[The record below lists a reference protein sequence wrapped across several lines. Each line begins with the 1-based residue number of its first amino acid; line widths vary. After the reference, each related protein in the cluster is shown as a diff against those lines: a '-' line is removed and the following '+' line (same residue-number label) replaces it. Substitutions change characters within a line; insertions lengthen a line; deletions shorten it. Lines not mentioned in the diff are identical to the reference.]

1 MNRLFLFILFQLS
14 FSLAFSQESNKVNST
29 IDAVTVYRQGARM
42 SSVNNNVSIP
52 AGTSEI
58 IMENVPASINAQTLQ
73 VALKGDFIL
82 LSASCSINYITNTN
96 NPQAKKLTDSIEA
109 ITERVDWISQQ
120 KEVFEEEQELL
131 KKNQSLQND
140 KNGFSVQELKN
151 LADLYRNR
159 MLEIRQKVT
168 ELSKKELTGTKT
180 LEKLKSQLAEWYT
193 SNNKPTGQ
201 INLQVSANQ
210 STNGAIRC
218 SYLVDNAGW
227 VPKYDLRSEGLGKDI
242 KLIYKAD
249 VFQSTGFNWDNIN
262 LTISTGNPS
271 ANNDRPIM
279 YPRYIN
285 YVVANYD
292 NSLSEV
298 VARDKK
304 DFGKSM
310 NMAQATGEM
319 KLTSSPAMEE
329 PKPLEAT
336 IADNDINIEY
346 ELAQK
351 QQILSNG
358 KNHLIAIDE
367 HALPARYQY
376 HTVPKLDAKAFLLA
390 KVSNW
395 GQYNLLAGTANIFF
409 EGAFVGQ
416 STIDPSTVSDTLLIS
431 LGRDDK
437 INIKR
442 TKLVDMSKSSSSGS
456 NKEDR
461 YAYET
466 TIRNGKN
473 IAIDIEVLDQIPL
486 SKNQA
491 IKVKL
496 EESIGAV
503 YTEEYGKLLW
513 TMSIPAGQS
522 KKIKL
527 IYSVK
532 YPKEEQVA
540 EGNQ

>member
-1 MNRLFLFILFQLS
+1 M
-14 FSLAFSQESNKVNST
+14 
-29 IDAVTVYRQGARM
+29 
-42 SSVNNNVSIP
+42 
-52 AGTSEI
+52 
-58 IMENVPASINAQTLQ
+58 
-73 VALKGDFIL
+73 
-82 LSASCSINYITNTN
+82 
-96 NPQAKKLTDSIEA
+96 
-109 ITERVDWISQQ
+109 
-120 KEVFEEEQELL
+120 
-131 KKNQSLQND
+131 
-140 KNGFSVQELKN
+140 
-151 LADLYRNR
+151 
-159 MLEIRQKVT
+159 
-168 ELSKKELTGTKT
+168 
-180 LEKLKSQLAEWYT
+180 
-193 SNNKPTGQ
+193 
-201 INLQVSANQ
+201 
-210 STNGAIRC
+210 
-218 SYLVDNAGW
+218 
-227 VPKYDLRSEGLGKDI
+227 
-242 KLIYKAD
+242 IYKAD

-271 ANNDRPIM
+271 ANNDRPVM

-285 YVVANYD
+285 YVVAYAEEYE
-292 NSLSEV
+292 SERQRYG
-298 VARDKK
+298 RDKK
-304 DFGKSM
+304 ELGKSY
-310 NMAQATGEM
+310 NMGANMTQASPVVSEM
-319 KLTSSPAMEE
+319 RAVNKPDDGSAIEE
-329 PKPLEAT
+329 PKPLEAI
-336 IADNDINIEY
+336 IADNNINIEY

-367 HALPARYQY
+367 HALPAKYQY
-376 HTVPKLDAKAFLLA
+376 HTVLKLDAKAFLLA

-456 NKEDR
+456 NKEDK

-473 IAIDIEVLDQIPL
+473 TAIDIEALDQIPL

-503 YTEEYGKLLW
+503 YTESYGKLLW

-532 YPKEEQVA
+532 YPKSEQVA